1 MAGSEFNVTYA
12 SATTCPAAW
21 SWFGYESPG
30 ECPPMP
36 SQFWR
41 HFKKCLRDIPEI
53 IPVARI
59 CEVILRP
66 IFAMRSHPRWRSRR
80 WKAKT

>member
-1 MAGSEFNVTYA
+1 MASTEPYWISSCTCAYYAHPEPVYANVF
-12 SATTCPAAW
+12 W
-21 SWFGYESPG
+21 S
-30 ECPPMP
+30 
-36 SQFWR
+36 
-41 HFKKCLRDIPEI
+41 HFKRCLKEIPEI